1 MVRMEDNQIST
12 ESETGAMALE
22 DAELLAEIGA
32 IGRLSEEI
40 NQSLTEIQWRQQ
52 LDAPASGAE
61 QVSQNQGQNAGGR
74 QYPPTQTPK
83 GRNRL

>member
-1 MVRMEDNQIST
+1 MVRMEDSQISR
-12 ESETGAMALE
+12 ESETGAMAFE
-22 DAELLAEIGA
+22 DAEILAEVGA

-61 QVSQNQGQNAGGR
+61 QFSQNQGQNAGGR
-74 QYPPTQTPK
+74 
-83 GRNRL
+83 